1 MNRWIAPSAL
11 ALIATCSPLLA
22 ATSQGADT
30 KPTQS
35 GIVVQG
41 ENGTKWCCPDGKKG
55 PKCEQ
60 GVSTLPVGAAC
71 NFASALVVDEGITPA
86 MSDRGRTA
94 LKPQAEAP
102 RLTPAAQPA
111 VRAASG
117 K

>member
-1 MNRWIAPSAL
+1 MNRLALMSAL
-11 ALIATCSPLLA
+11 ALLAGSSPLLA
-22 ATSQGADT
+22 ATSQAGGP

-35 GIVVQG
+35 GIVVAG

-60 GVSTLPVGAAC
+60 GVDSLNVGDPC

-86 MSDRGRTA
+86 MSDRGPA
-94 LKPQAEAP
+94 VLKPQAEDPSLAPAAP
-102 RLTPAAQPA
+102 RGSRTATQ
-111 VRAASG
+111 